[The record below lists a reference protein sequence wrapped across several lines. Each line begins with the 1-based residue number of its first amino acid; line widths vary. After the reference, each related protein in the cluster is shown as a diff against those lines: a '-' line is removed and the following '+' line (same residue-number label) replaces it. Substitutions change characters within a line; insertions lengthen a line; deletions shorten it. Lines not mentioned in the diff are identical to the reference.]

1 MAKPDKVENKI
12 ENKDQKVEKS
22 SKKVNKSSYS
32 KKKKTKKNILNGIA
46 YVQSTFNNTIIS
58 IADTNGNV
66 VSWASAGQK
75 GFKGSRKSTPYAAQ
89 VAADSAAAKA
99 LEYGMKTLSVEVKGP
114 GSGRETALRALQARG
129 FKILSIKDTTP
140 MPHNGTRPPIKPS
153 KLDVKISED
162 LTKATIVAE
171 PLEKGYGLTLGNSL
185 RRILL
190 SSIRGAA
197 VNSIQIDGVL
207 HEFTSIKGVRE
218 DVTDIVLNVKS
229 LALKSLSE
237 GTKKLVLDAKG
248 PGEIKASDITPTAD
262 VEILNPDLV
271 ICNLDEKTNFHME
284 MNINTGKGYVPA
296 ELNKPEEPPLG
307 LIAIDSLY
315 SPVKKVSYSVSTA
328 REGKA
333 LDYDKLTMIVETNG
347 SISAEDAVAYSA
359 RIFQDQL
366 KMFVNFDEP
375 VEAPIKE
382 VSSEPEF
389 NKNLL
394 RKVDELELSVRSMN
408 CLKNDNIIYI
418 GDLVQKS
425 EGEMLR
431 TPNFGRKSLNEIK
444 EVLTAM
450 SLYLG
455 MEIPNWPPDNI
466 AEMSKKLEEA
476 I

>member
-1 MAKPDKVENKI
+1 MENTEVNPK
-12 ENKDQKVEKS
+12 NWKS
-22 SKKVNKSSYS
+22 
-32 KKKKTKKNILNGIA
+32 L
-46 YVQSTFNNTIIS
+46 
-58 IADTNGNV
+58 
-66 VSWASAGQK
+66 
-75 GFKGSRKSTPYAAQ
+75 
-89 VAADSAAAKA
+89 
-99 LEYGMKTLSVEVKGP
+99 
-114 GSGRETALRALQARG
+114 
-129 FKILSIKDTTP
+129 
-140 MPHNGTRPPIKPS
+140 IKPS
-153 KLDVKISED
+153 KLDIKLSDDKTHAKI
-162 LTKATIVAE
+162 IAE

-197 VNSIQIDGVL
+197 VTSIQIDGVL
-207 HEFTSIKGVRE
+207 HEFTSIKGIRE
-218 DVTDIVLNVKS
+218 DVTDIVLNIKS
-229 LALKSLSE
+229 LALKSSSE
-237 GTKKLVLDAKG
+237 GSKKLILDAKG
-248 PGEIKASDITPTAD
+248 PGEIKASNITPITD
-262 VEILNPDLV
+262 IEILNPDLV
-271 ICNLDEKTNFHME
+271 ICNLDENTNFHME
-284 MNINTGKGYVPA
+284 MNVNTGKGYTSA
-296 ELNKPEEPPLG
+296 ELNKPEDPPLG
-307 LIAIDSLY
+307 LIPIDSLF

-333 LDYDKLTMIVETNG
+333 LDYDKLIMEVETNG
-347 SISAEDAVAYSA
+347 SISAEDAIAYSA

-366 KMFVNFDEP
+366 GMFINFDEP
-375 VEAPIKE
+375 QE
-382 VSSEPEF
+382 VLVREKPVEPEF

-444 EVLTAM
+444 EVLTGM

-466 AEMSKKLEEA
+466 VELSKKLEET

>member
-1 MAKPDKVENKI
+1 METENVNVK
-12 ENKDQKVEKS
+12 NWKS
-22 SKKVNKSSYS
+22 
-32 KKKKTKKNILNGIA
+32 L
-46 YVQSTFNNTIIS
+46 
-58 IADTNGNV
+58 
-66 VSWASAGQK
+66 
-75 GFKGSRKSTPYAAQ
+75 
-89 VAADSAAAKA
+89 
-99 LEYGMKTLSVEVKGP
+99 
-114 GSGRETALRALQARG
+114 
-129 FKILSIKDTTP
+129 
-140 MPHNGTRPPIKPS
+140 IKPA
-153 KLDVKISED
+153 KLDVKMSDD
-162 LTKATIVAE
+162 LTHATIVAE

-197 VNSIQIDGVL
+197 VTSIQIDGVL

-229 LALKSLSE
+229 LALKSASE
-237 GTKKLVLDAKG
+237 GTKKLILDAKG
-248 PGEIKASDITPTAD
+248 PGEIKASDITSVPD

-271 ICNLDEKTNFHME
+271 ICNLDEKTHFHME
-284 MNINTGKGYVPA
+284 MTVGTGKGYVPA
-296 ELNKPEEPPLG
+296 IMNKPEEPPLG
-307 LIAIDSLY
+307 LIPIDSLF
-315 SPVKKVSYSVSTA
+315 SPVKKVSYTVDTA

-333 LDYDKLTMIVETNG
+333 LDYDKLTMEVVTNG
-347 SISAEDAVAYSA
+347 SISAEDAIAYSA

-366 KMFVNFDEP
+366 KMFINFDEP
-375 VEAPIKE
+375 QEIAVREKPA
-382 VSSEPEF
+382 EPEF

-444 EVLTAM
+444 EVLTGM

-466 AEMSKKLEEA
+466 AEMSKKLEES

>member
-1 MAKPDKVENKI
+1 METIEVNTKNWNK
-12 ENKDQKVEKS
+12 
-22 SKKVNKSSYS
+22 
-32 KKKKTKKNILNGIA
+32 L
-46 YVQSTFNNTIIS
+46 
-58 IADTNGNV
+58 
-66 VSWASAGQK
+66 
-75 GFKGSRKSTPYAAQ
+75 
-89 VAADSAAAKA
+89 
-99 LEYGMKTLSVEVKGP
+99 
-114 GSGRETALRALQARG
+114 
-129 FKILSIKDTTP
+129 
-140 MPHNGTRPPIKPS
+140 IKPT
-153 KLDVKISED
+153 KLDVQLSQDKSYAKI
-162 LTKATIVAE
+162 IAE

-190 SSIRGAA
+190 SSIRGTA
-197 VNSIQIDGVL
+197 VTAIQIDGVL

-218 DVTDIVLNVKS
+218 DVTDIVLNIKS
-229 LALKSLSE
+229 LALKSSSE
-237 GTKKLVLDAKG
+237 NSKKLVIDAKG
-248 PGEIKASDITPTAD
+248 PGEIKASNITSVADI
-262 VEILNPDLV
+262 EILNPDLI
-271 ICNLDEKTNFHME
+271 ICNLDENTNFHME
-284 MNINTGKGYVPA
+284 MTVGTGKGYVSA
-296 ELNKPEEPPLG
+296 DMNKPEEPPLG
-307 LIAIDSLY
+307 LIPIDSLF

-333 LDYDKLTMIVETNG
+333 LDYDKLTMEVVTNG

-366 KMFVNFDEP
+366 GMFVNFDEP
-375 VEAPIKE
+375 QETIVIEQSK
-382 VSSEPEF
+382 EPEF

-444 EVLTAM
+444 EVLTGM

-466 AEMSKKLEEA
+466 AELSKKLEEA

>member
-1 MAKPDKVENKI
+1 MQTENVNVKNWKSLLKP
-12 ENKDQKVEKS
+12 
-22 SKKVNKSSYS
+22 
-32 KKKKTKKNILNGIA
+32 A
-46 YVQSTFNNTIIS
+46 
-58 IADTNGNV
+58 
-66 VSWASAGQK
+66 
-75 GFKGSRKSTPYAAQ
+75 
-89 VAADSAAAKA
+89 
-99 LEYGMKTLSVEVKGP
+99 
-114 GSGRETALRALQARG
+114 
-129 FKILSIKDTTP
+129 
-140 MPHNGTRPPIKPS
+140 
-153 KLDVKISED
+153 KLDLQLSDDKSYA
-162 LTKATIVAE
+162 KIVAE

-197 VNSIQIDGVL
+197 VTAIQIDGVL

-229 LALKSLSE
+229 LALKGSFE
-237 GTKKLVLDAKG
+237 GSKKLILDAKG
-248 PGEIKASDITPTAD
+248 PGEIKASDITSVAD

-271 ICNLDEKTNFHME
+271 ICNLDENTSFHME
-284 MNINTGKGYVPA
+284 MTVGNGKGYVPA
-296 ELNKPEEPPLG
+296 VMNKPEEPPLG
-307 LIAIDSLY
+307 LIPIDSLF
-315 SPVKKVSYSVSTA
+315 SPVKKVSYSISTA

-333 LDYDKLTMIVETNG
+333 LDYDKLTMEVQTNG

-366 KMFVNFDEP
+366 SMFINFDEP
-375 VEAPIKE
+375 QE
-382 VSSEPEF
+382 VTIREKPTEPEF

-444 EVLTAM
+444 EVLNGM

-466 AEMSKKLEEA
+466 AELSKKLEEA

>member
-1 MAKPDKVENKI
+1 MQNTDVNTKNW
-12 ENKDQKVEKS
+12 KS
-22 SKKVNKSSYS
+22 
-32 KKKKTKKNILNGIA
+32 L
-46 YVQSTFNNTIIS
+46 
-58 IADTNGNV
+58 
-66 VSWASAGQK
+66 
-75 GFKGSRKSTPYAAQ
+75 
-89 VAADSAAAKA
+89 
-99 LEYGMKTLSVEVKGP
+99 
-114 GSGRETALRALQARG
+114 
-129 FKILSIKDTTP
+129 
-140 MPHNGTRPPIKPS
+140 IKPL
-153 KLDVKISED
+153 KLDVQLNEDKTHAKI
-162 LTKATIVAE
+162 IAE

-190 SSIRGAA
+190 SSIQGAA
-197 VNSIQIDGVL
+197 VTSIQIDGVL
-207 HEFTSIKGVRE
+207 HEFTSIKGIRE

-229 LALKSLSE
+229 LALKSSSE
-237 GTKKLVLDAKG
+237 GIKKLILDAKG
-248 PGEIKASDITPTAD
+248 PGEIKALNITSIPEI
-262 VEILNPDLV
+262 EILNPDLV
-271 ICNLDEKTNFHME
+271 ICNLDENTNFHME
-284 MNINTGKGYVPA
+284 MNVNTGKGYAPA
-296 ELNKPEEPPLG
+296 ELNKPEDPPLG
-307 LIAIDSLY
+307 LIPIDSLF

-333 LDYDKLTMIVETNG
+333 LDYDKLTMEVETNG
-347 SISAEDAVAYSA
+347 SISAEDALAYSA

-375 VEAPIKE
+375 QE
-382 VSSEPEF
+382 VVIREKPAEPEF

-444 EVLTAM
+444 EVLTGM

-466 AEMSKKLEEA
+466 AELSKKLEES